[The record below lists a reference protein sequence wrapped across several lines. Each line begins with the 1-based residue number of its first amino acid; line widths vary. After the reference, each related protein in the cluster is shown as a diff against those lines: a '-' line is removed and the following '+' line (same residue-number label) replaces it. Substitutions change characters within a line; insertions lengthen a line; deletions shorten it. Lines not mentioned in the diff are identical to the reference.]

1 MTSKTGYQSAFRP
14 NFFAKQTVVITGGGS
29 GIGRCT
35 AHELASLGA
44 FVVLLG
50 RSVDKLQ
57 KVSGELRE
65 DGFDSAYYA
74 LDIRNGEDVAG
85 TVATIIQQ
93 HGRIDGLVNNAGG
106 QFPAPLKDISDKG
119 WNAVIRNN
127 LNGGFTMMREVYNQ
141 WMAEH
146 GGAIVNIAAL
156 IAFGMPNMGH
166 SGAARAGMVNLTQTA
181 ALEWAHCGVR
191 VNCLIPGSIASSG
204 MATYPQD
211 FQQRL
216 KQRKHDIP
224 LKRQGL
230 EDEVS
235 AGIVFL
241 LSPAAAYITGTV
253 LSIDGGLPLAKAIWE
268 VPEHNNSKPFEAFH
282 RREIPAFLREDN

>member
-1 MTSKTGYQSAFRP
+1 MTSKTGYHSAFRA
-14 NFFAKQTVVITGGGS
+14 NFFAGQTIIITGGGS

-44 FVVLLG
+44 FVVLIG
-50 RSVDKLQ
+50 RSIDKLQ

-74 LDIRNGEDVAG
+74 LDIRNGDDVAS
-85 TVATIIQQ
+85 TIATIIER

-141 WMAEH
+141 CMAEH
-146 GGAIVNIAAL
+146 GGSMVNIAAV

-181 ALEWAHCGVR
+181 ALEWAHSGVR

-204 MATYPQD
+204 MATYPPD

-216 KQRKHDIP
+216 KKRKHDIP

-253 LSIDGGLPLAKAIWE
+253 LSIDGGLPLAKSIWE

-282 RREIPAFLREDN
+282 RSEIPAFLLEDD